1 MEKSEIRKKVLAQL
15 KKLSPTEHSKWSR
28 WSCQMICSLSAYQE
42 ADTIATFLSMSHEV
56 DTRELIR
63 QAQKDGKRVLIPKT
77 AKNGHMD
84 FVPYDESCLERS
96 SFGVLEPQAGEI
108 VPPSEI
114 ALIHVP
120 GLAWNQKGYRI
131 GYGGGYYDR
140 YLVSYQGMTVST
152 ICDKQRYDFT
162 PEPYDQAVKEVFCYE
177 TTREFTLSN
186 DQ

>member
-1 MEKSEIRKKVLAQL
+1 MEKAVIRKKVLSQL
-15 KKLSPTEHSKWSR
+15 KRISSTEHSKWSR
-28 WSCQMICSLSAYQE
+28 WSCQMICRFSAYQE

-56 DTRELIR
+56 DTRELIL

-84 FVPYDESCLERS
+84 FVPYDESRLVRS
-96 SFGVLEPQAGEI
+96 SFGILEPQAGEI

-114 ALIHVP
+114 DLIHVP

-140 YLVSYQGMTVST
+140 YLASYQGMTVST
-152 ICDKQRYDFT
+152 ICDKQCYEFIPD
-162 PEPYDQAVKEVFCYE
+162 PHDQAVKEVFCYE
-177 TTREFTLSN
+177 TNHE
-186 DQ
+186 